1 MKPPYRTAWPVRK
14 NFFFF
19 LALLLNL
26 LASTTARANDFPVT
40 NTNDAGAGS
49 LRQAI
54 IEVNAAGMG
63 PHSIVFNVYGQI
75 TILSSLPQIV
85 KSNVTIDG
93 QNRITINSNG
103 SNQIINPFDI
113 KADNVAIRNF
123 RLTNAGDIYFVI
135 QPNTT
140 GVSIE
145 NIVTSSNTGNFLNT
159 GIYVAGTSTNLTLRK
174 ITITDIEPCGGLTN
188 GRAFYFVGG
197 MQTNLVMDSITI
209 NSLNNARGCEA
220 IVFRDASVNGLNFTN
235 SNISG
240 VQNAIVLDNTGGPIE
255 TANNI
260 LLNNISIDSTTTGV
274 GLGIYSD
281 FINTNIQIKNTVV
294 DLNVVTSTDDGDYPI
309 RFDNTTNGIIL
320 DSVGVKDQDIYG
332 IWFNGAAQNISINHT
347 KISDP
352 TPGDGYG
359 GQFLRFEGT
368 VNNLA
373 LRNTILD
380 ADKLNTA
387 DDADYGLLFI
397 GLTADVTIDSLTV
410 NEFDVDGG
418 YLTAATSNFQMSNS
432 RFINNLDGIEF
443 YNSVAR
449 ANVDIINSN
458 FSGSTRSG
466 IVINAAN
473 AISDIDLT
481 GDTIINN
488 INHGILLHGGSTV
501 TDIAITGSV
510 V

>member
-1 MKPPYRTAWPVRK
+1 MKPPYGTAWPVRK

-26 LASTTARANDFPVT
+26 LASTTARATDFPVT

-235 SNISG
+235 
-240 VQNAIVLDNTGGPIE
+240 
-255 TANNI
+255 
-260 LLNNISIDSTTTGV
+260 
-274 GLGIYSD
+274 
-281 FINTNIQIKNTVV
+281 
-294 DLNVVTSTDDGDYPI
+294 
-309 RFDNTTNGIIL
+309 
-320 DSVGVKDQDIYG
+320 
-332 IWFNGAAQNISINHT
+332 
-347 KISDP
+347 
-352 TPGDGYG
+352 
-359 GQFLRFEGT
+359 
-368 VNNLA
+368 
-373 LRNTILD
+373 
-380 ADKLNTA
+380 
-387 DDADYGLLFI
+387 
-397 GLTADVTIDSLTV
+397 
-410 NEFDVDGG
+410 
-418 YLTAATSNFQMSNS
+418 
-432 RFINNLDGIEF
+432 
-443 YNSVAR
+443 
-449 ANVDIINSN
+449 
-458 FSGSTRSG
+458 
-466 IVINAAN
+466 
-473 AISDIDLT
+473 
-481 GDTIINN
+481 
-488 INHGILLHGGSTV
+488 
-501 TDIAITGSV
+501 
-510 V
+510 